1 MFQLFVLSNTTHV
14 HGLSI
19 YYTFYIPDKIDGNM
33 LKCIHYFKWSSF
45 IMIYSSTSVGVLE
58 LLKVPTSF

>member
-45 IMIYSSTSVGVLE
+45 IM
-58 LLKVPTSF
+58 